1 MLFLLLNLF
10 FFVPEN
16 ISLSSTHYFIM
27 KIQNKRDLQQIS
39 FNHSAD
45 IEFEDFIN
53 LTKNVTQRKTI
64 FLFMI
69 DTTLAS
75 NNPVCF
81 RKNIL
86 ERILKLI
93 MIIDDKIIN
102 KKTTIQYYQKGC
114 KNISIIIRRN

>member
-10 FFVPEN
+10 FFAPEN

-53 LTKNVTQRKTI
+53 LTKNVTQPKTI

-86 ERILKLI
+86 ERI
-93 MIIDDKIIN
+93 
-102 KKTTIQYYQKGC
+102 
-114 KNISIIIRRN
+114 

>member
-1 MLFLLLNLF
+1 
-10 FFVPEN
+10 
-16 ISLSSTHYFIM
+16 
-27 KIQNKRDLQQIS
+27 
-39 FNHSAD
+39 
-45 IEFEDFIN
+45 
-53 LTKNVTQRKTI
+53 
-64 FLFMI
+64 MI

-102 KKTTIQYYQKGC
+102 KKTTIQYY
-114 KNISIIIRRN
+114 

>member
-27 KIQNKRDLQQIS
+27 KIQNKWDLQQIS

-45 IEFEDFIN
+45 TEFEDFIN
-53 LTKNVTQRKTI
+53 LTKNVTQPKTI

-86 ERILKLI
+86 ERI
-93 MIIDDKIIN
+93 
-102 KKTTIQYYQKGC
+102 
-114 KNISIIIRRN
+114 

>member
-10 FFVPEN
+10 FFVSEN

-53 LTKNVTQRKTI
+53 LTKNVTQPKTI

-86 ERILKLI
+86 ERI
-93 MIIDDKIIN
+93 
-102 KKTTIQYYQKGC
+102 
-114 KNISIIIRRN
+114 

>member
-27 KIQNKRDLQQIS
+27 KIQKKRDLQQIS

-53 LTKNVTQRKTI
+53 LTKNVTQPKTI

-86 ERILKLI
+86 ERI
-93 MIIDDKIIN
+93 
-102 KKTTIQYYQKGC
+102 
-114 KNISIIIRRN
+114 

>member
-27 KIQNKRDLQQIS
+27 KIQKKRDLQQIS

-53 LTKNVTQRKTI
+53 LTKNVMQPKTI

-86 ERILKLI
+86 ERI
-93 MIIDDKIIN
+93 
-102 KKTTIQYYQKGC
+102 
-114 KNISIIIRRN
+114 

>member
-53 LTKNVTQRKTI
+53 LTKNVTQPKTI

-86 ERILKLI
+86 ER
-93 MIIDDKIIN
+93 M
-102 KKTTIQYYQKGC
+102 
-114 KNISIIIRRN
+114 

>member
-1 MLFLLLNLF
+1 MF

-27 KIQNKRDLQQIS
+27 KIQKKRDLQQIS

-45 IEFEDFIN
+45 IDFIN

-86 ERILKLI
+86 ERI
-93 MIIDDKIIN
+93 
-102 KKTTIQYYQKGC
+102 
-114 KNISIIIRRN
+114 

>member
-27 KIQNKRDLQQIS
+27 KIQNKQDLQQIS

-53 LTKNVTQRKTI
+53 LTKNVTQPKTI

-86 ERILKLI
+86 ERI
-93 MIIDDKIIN
+93 
-102 KKTTIQYYQKGC
+102 
-114 KNISIIIRRN
+114 

>member
-45 IEFEDFIN
+45 IEFEDFMN
-53 LTKNVTQRKTI
+53 LTKNVMQRKTI

-86 ERILKLI
+86 ERI
-93 MIIDDKIIN
+93 
-102 KKTTIQYYQKGC
+102 
-114 KNISIIIRRN
+114 

>member
-27 KIQNKRDLQQIS
+27 KIQKKRDLQQIS

-86 ERILKLI
+86 ERI
-93 MIIDDKIIN
+93 
-102 KKTTIQYYQKGC
+102 
-114 KNISIIIRRN
+114 

>member
-10 FFVPEN
+10 FFVSEN

-27 KIQNKRDLQQIS
+27 KIQNKQDLQQIS

-53 LTKNVTQRKTI
+53 LTKNVTQPKTI

-86 ERILKLI
+86 ERI
-93 MIIDDKIIN
+93 
-102 KKTTIQYYQKGC
+102 
-114 KNISIIIRRN
+114 

>member
-53 LTKNVTQRKTI
+53 LTKNVTQPKTI

-86 ERILKLI
+86 ERI
-93 MIIDDKIIN
+93 
-102 KKTTIQYYQKGC
+102 
-114 KNISIIIRRN
+114 

>member
-1 MLFLLLNLF
+1 MF

-27 KIQNKRDLQQIS
+27 KIQKKRDLQQIS

-102 KKTTIQYYQKGC
+102 KKTTIQYY
-114 KNISIIIRRN
+114 